1 MSTVINRRN
10 AALLAAIGASTFAL
24 LASAPPAH
32 ASTLYA
38 CVKKNGAARLFVRK
52 PRCRRSERRLSWN
65 VEGPQGPRGRNGAT
79 GKNGRNGTNGI
90 NGMNGANGTNGAAAG
105 FSASS
110 EVLKSI
116 GEAAEVKI
124 VGRTLPAGSYIVS
137 AKAVVIASAAKS
149 EPRYGASCELL
160 EGAAALDSAQFVGPL
175 AEVSPTS
182 FVGSTTLTVEAA
194 ITIKA
199 PTEVSLLCSGK
210 RPNAEVGIEA
220 GFAQLVAVQTALN
233 S

>member
-10 AALLAAIGASTFAL
+10 GVLLAATFPL
-24 LASAPPAH
+24 LAFAPQAH

-38 CVKKNGAARLFVRK
+38 CVKKNGAARLFVSK
-52 PRCRRSERRLSWN
+52 PRCRRAERRVFWS
-65 VEGPQGPRGRNGAT
+65 VDGPPGPRGLNGAS
-79 GKNGRNGTNGI
+79 GKNGRNGTNGT
-90 NGMNGANGTNGAAAG
+90 NGTNGANGVDGAAAG

-124 VGRTLPAGSYIVS
+124 VAKTLPAGSYIVS
-137 AKAVVIASAAKS
+137 AKTVITAFAAKS
-149 EPRYGASCELL
+149 EPRYGASCELFD
-160 EGAAALDSAQFVGPL
+160 GAALDSAQFVGPL

-182 FVGSTTLTVEAA
+182 FFGSTTLTVEAA
-194 ITIKA
+194 ITIKTS
-199 PTEVSLLCSGK
+199 TEVSLRCSGK

-233 S
+233 G